1 MAVKLKGLGRGLDA
15 LLMPEPTKVDTPA
28 AGITSL
34 KIGDLTAGKYQPRRR
49 FDDASLAEL
58 ASSIKA
64 QGIMQ
69 PIVVR
74 STANGKGTSDKPV
87 GASDK
92 PVAYEIIAGER
103 RFRAAQLAGL
113 VEVPVLVRDVDDR
126 TALTLALIE
135 NLQRQDLNSIEQ
147 ALGLKRLIAEFSF
160 THEQAAEAV
169 GKSRSAVSN
178 LLRLLELAAPVQERV
193 MAGTLEMGHARA
205 LAPLA
210 KDKQIMLAEKIAIN
224 GLSVRATETLVKQ
237 ETDASANRSPGVP
250 THRSKQ
256 EKLALRDPDLD
267 RLETELADTLGTY
280 VEISHQANGQGELV
294 IRYASLDQL
303 DGIIARMKR

>member
-15 LLMPEPTKVDTPA
+15 LLMPEPTKVDAPA

-34 KIGDLTAGKYQPRRR
+34 KIGELTAGKYQPRRR

-69 PIVVR
+69 PIIVR
-74 STANGKGTSDKPV
+74 KTAGPLGDKS
-87 GASDK
+87 GRH
-92 PVAYEIIAGER
+92 EIIAGER

-113 VEVPVLVRDVDDR
+113 VEVPVLVKEVDDK

-135 NLQRQDLNSIEQ
+135 NLQRQDLNAIEE
-147 ALGLKRLIAEFSF
+147 ALGLQRLIAEFNF

-178 LLRLLELAAPVQERV
+178 LLRLLELAAPVQDRV

-224 GLSVRATETLVKQ
+224 GLSVRATEALVKD
-237 ETDASANRSPGVP
+237 ETSADTKKRPGIP
-250 THRSKQ
+250 TARSKQ
-256 EKLALRDPDLD
+256 EKLALNTPRDPDLD
-267 RLETELADTLGTY
+267 RLETELADSLGTY

-303 DGIIARMKR
+303 DGLISRMKR

>member
-1 MAVKLKGLGRGLDA
+1 MALKLKGLGRGLDA
-15 LLMPEPTKVDTPA
+15 LLMPEPTKVNAPA

-34 KIGDLTAGKYQPRRR
+34 KISDLTAGKYQPRRR

-58 ASSIKA
+58 AASIKA

-74 STANGKGTSDKPV
+74 STATGKGT
-87 GASDK
+87 SDK

-113 VEVPVLVRDVDDR
+113 VEVPVLVKDVDDR

-135 NLQRQDLNSIEQ
+135 NLQRQDLNAIEE
-147 ALGLKRLIAEFSF
+147 ALGLQRLIAEFNF
-160 THEQAAEAV
+160 THEQAADAV

-178 LLRLLELAAPVQERV
+178 LLRLLDLAAPVQDRV

-224 GLSVRATETLVKQ
+224 GLSVRATEALVKD
-237 ETDASANRSPGVP
+237 ETGAEAKKRPGVP
-250 THRSKQ
+250 TARSRQ

-267 RLETELADTLGTY
+267 RLETELADNLGTY
-280 VEISHQANGQGELV
+280 VEISHQASGQGELV

>member
-15 LLMPEPTKVDTPA
+15 LLMPEPTKVDAPA
-28 AGITSL
+28 AGVTSL
-34 KIGDLTAGKYQPRRR
+34 KVGEMIAGKYQPRRR

-58 ASSIKA
+58 SASIKA

-74 STANGKGTSDKPV
+74 KTGAGKH
-87 GASDK
+87 
-92 PVAYEIIAGER
+92 EIIAGER

-113 VEVPVLVRDVDDR
+113 AEVPVIVKEVDDR

-135 NLQRQDLNSIEQ
+135 NLQRQDLNAIEE
-147 ALGLKRLIAEFSF
+147 AHGLQRLIAEFSF

-178 LLRLLELAAPVQERV
+178 LLRLLELAAPVQDRV
-193 MAGTLEMGHARA
+193 IAGTLEMGHARA
-205 LAPLA
+205 LATLP
-210 KDKQIMLAEKIAIN
+210 KDRQVMLAEKIAIN
-224 GLSVRATETLVKQ
+224 DLSVRATEALVK
-237 ETDASANRSPGVP
+237 EESSATGKRPGVP
-250 THRSKQ
+250 TAKSKQ
-256 EKLALRDPDLD
+256 GKLDLPATRDPDLD
-267 RLETELADTLGTY
+267 RLETELADALGTY
-280 VEISHQANGQGELV
+280 VSIVHQSGGQGELV

-303 DGIIARMKR
+303 DGLIARMKR

>member
-1 MAVKLKGLGRGLDA
+1 MATKLKGLGRGLDA
-15 LLMPEPTKVDTPA
+15 LLMPEPTPVDTPA
-28 AGITSL
+28 NGMSLL
-34 KIGDLTAGKYQPRRR
+34 KISDLQAGKFQPRRR

-74 STANGKGTSDKPV
+74 KTASGKH
-87 GASDK
+87 
-92 PVAYEIIAGER
+92 EIIAGER

-113 VEVPVLVRDVDDR
+113 AEVPVIVKDVDDR

-135 NLQRQDLNSIEQ
+135 NLQRQDLNAIEE
-147 ALGLKRLIAEFSF
+147 ATGLQRLIAEFSF
-160 THEQAAEAV
+160 THEQAADAV

-178 LLRLLELAAPVQERV
+178 LLRLLELAAPVQDRV
-193 MAGTLEMGHARA
+193 IAGVLAMGHARA
-205 LAPLA
+205 LAPLP
-210 KDKQIMLAEKIAIN
+210 KDKQVMLAENIAIN
-224 GLSVRATETLVKQ
+224 GLSVRATEALVKA
-237 ETDASANRSPGVP
+237 ESAPGRTRAGIP

-256 EKLALRDPDLD
+256 EKLGLVMPRDADLD

-280 VEISHQANGQGELV
+280 VEITHQASGQGELV

-303 DGIIARMKR
+303 DGLIARMKG

>member
-15 LLMPEPTKVDTPA
+15 LLMPEPTRVDAPA
-28 AGITSL
+28 AGVTSL
-34 KIGDLTAGKYQPRRR
+34 KVADMIAGKYQPRRR

-58 ASSIKA
+58 SASIKA

-74 STANGKGTSDKPV
+74 KTVSGKH
-87 GASDK
+87 
-92 PVAYEIIAGER
+92 EIIAGER

-113 VEVPVLVRDVDDR
+113 AEVPVIVKEVDDK

-135 NLQRQDLNSIEQ
+135 NLQRQDLNEIEE
-147 ALGLKRLIAEFSF
+147 AHGLQRLIAEFSF

-178 LLRLLELAAPVQERV
+178 LLRLLELAAPVQDRV
-193 MAGTLEMGHARA
+193 IAGTLEMGHARA
-205 LAPLA
+205 LATLP
-210 KDKQIMLAEKIAIN
+210 KDKQVMLAEKIAIN
-224 GLSVRATETLVKQ
+224 DLSVRATEALVK
-237 ETDASANRSPGVP
+237 EESSATGKRPGVP
-250 THRSKQ
+250 TAKSKQ
-256 EKLALRDPDLD
+256 GKLDLPATRDPDLD
-267 RLETELADTLGTY
+267 RLETELADALGTY
-280 VEISHQANGQGELV
+280 VSIVHQSGGQGELV

-303 DGIIARMKR
+303 DGLIARMKR

>member
-15 LLMPEPTKVDTPA
+15 LLMQEPTKLDTPA

-34 KIGDLTAGKYQPRRR
+34 KISALTAGKYQPRRR

-69 PIVVR
+69 PIIVR
-74 STANGKGTSDKPV
+74 STASGKH
-87 GASDK
+87 
-92 PVAYEIIAGER
+92 EIIAGER

-113 VEVPVLVRDVDDR
+113 AEVPVLVKDVDDR

-135 NLQRQDLNSIEQ
+135 NLQRQDLNAIEE
-147 ALGLKRLIAEFSF
+147 ALGLQRLIAEFNF

-178 LLRLLELAAPVQERV
+178 LLRLLELAAAVQDRV

-210 KDKQIMLAEKIAIN
+210 KDKQVMFAEKIAIS
-224 GLSVRATETLVKQ
+224 GLSVRTTEALVKD
-237 ETDASANRSPGVP
+237 ELGADTNKRPGVP

-267 RLETELADTLGTY
+267 RLETELADNLGTY
-280 VEISHQANGQGELV
+280 VEISHQASGQGELV

-303 DGIIARMKR
+303 DGIVARMKR

>member
-15 LLMPEPTKVDTPA
+15 LLMPEPTRVDAPA
-28 AGITSL
+28 AGVTSL
-34 KIGDLTAGKYQPRRR
+34 KVADMIAGKYQPRRR

-58 ASSIKA
+58 SASIKA

-74 STANGKGTSDKPV
+74 KTVSGKH
-87 GASDK
+87 
-92 PVAYEIIAGER
+92 EIIAGER

-113 VEVPVLVRDVDDR
+113 AEVPVIVKEVDDK

-135 NLQRQDLNSIEQ
+135 NLQRQDLNAIEE
-147 ALGLKRLIAEFSF
+147 AHGLQRLIAEFSF

-178 LLRLLELAAPVQERV
+178 LLRLLELAAPVQDRV
-193 MAGTLEMGHARA
+193 IAGTLEMGHARA
-205 LAPLA
+205 LATLP
-210 KDKQIMLAEKIAIN
+210 KDRQVMLAEKIAIN
-224 GLSVRATETLVKQ
+224 DLSVRATEALVK
-237 ETDASANRSPGVP
+237 EESGAASKRPGVP
-250 THRSKQ
+250 TAKSKQ
-256 EKLALRDPDLD
+256 GKLDLPATRDPDLD
-267 RLETELADTLGTY
+267 RLETELADALGTY
-280 VEISHQANGQGELV
+280 VSIVHQSGGQGELV

-303 DGIIARMKR
+303 DGLIARMKR

>member
-15 LLMPEPTKVDTPA
+15 LLMPEPTKLDTPA

-34 KIGDLTAGKYQPRRR
+34 KIGELTAGKYQPRRR

-69 PIVVR
+69 PIIVR
-74 STANGKGTSDKPV
+74 STASGKH
-87 GASDK
+87 
-92 PVAYEIIAGER
+92 EIIAGER

-113 VEVPVLVRDVDDR
+113 AEVPVLVKDVDDR

-135 NLQRQDLNSIEQ
+135 NLQRQDLNAIEE
-147 ALGLKRLIAEFSF
+147 ALGLQRLIAEFNF

-178 LLRLLELAAPVQERV
+178 LLRLLELAAPVQDRV

-210 KDKQIMLAEKIAIN
+210 KDKQVMFVEKIAIN
-224 GLSVRATETLVKQ
+224 GLSVRTTEALVKD
-237 ETDASANRSPGVP
+237 ELGADTKKRPGVP

-256 EKLALRDPDLD
+256 EKLALHDPDLD
-267 RLETELADTLGTY
+267 RLETELADNLGTY
-280 VEISHQANGQGELV
+280 VEISHQASGQGELV

>member
-1 MAVKLKGLGRGLDA
+1 MATKLKGLGRGLDA
-15 LLMPEPTKVDTPA
+15 LLMPEPTPVDTPTN
-28 AGITSL
+28 GMSLL
-34 KIGDLTAGKYQPRRR
+34 KIAELQAGKFQPRRR

-58 ASSIKA
+58 AASIKA

-74 STANGKGTSDKPV
+74 KMAGRLGDKSDKH
-87 GASDK
+87 
-92 PVAYEIIAGER
+92 EIIAGER
-103 RFRAAQLAGL
+103 RFRAALLAGL
-113 VEVPVLVRDVDDR
+113 AEVPVIVRDVDDR

-135 NLQRQDLNSIEQ
+135 NLQRQDLNAIEE
-147 ALGLKRLIAEFSF
+147 AHGLQRLIAEFGF
-160 THEQAAEAV
+160 THEQAADAV

-193 MAGTLEMGHARA
+193 IAGVLAMGHARA
-205 LAPLA
+205 LAPLP
-210 KDKQIMLAEKIAIN
+210 KDKQVMLAENIAIN
-224 GLSVRATETLVKQ
+224 GLSVRATEALVKA
-237 ETDASANRSPGVP
+237 EADGASTKKRLGVP

-256 EKLALRDPDLD
+256 EKLGLVMPRDADLD

-280 VEISHQANGQGELV
+280 VEITHQANGQGELV

-303 DGIIARMKR
+303 DGLIARMKR

>member
-15 LLMPEPTKVDTPA
+15 LLTPEPTRVDAPA
-28 AGITSL
+28 AGVTSL
-34 KIGDLTAGKYQPRRR
+34 KVADMIAGKYQPRRR

-58 ASSIKA
+58 SASIKA

-74 STANGKGTSDKPV
+74 KTVSGKH
-87 GASDK
+87 
-92 PVAYEIIAGER
+92 EIIAGER

-113 VEVPVLVRDVDDR
+113 AEVPVIVKEVDDK

-135 NLQRQDLNSIEQ
+135 NLQRQDLNAIEE
-147 ALGLKRLIAEFSF
+147 AHGLQRLIAEFSF

-178 LLRLLELAAPVQERV
+178 LLRLLELAAPVQDRV
-193 MAGTLEMGHARA
+193 IAGTLEMGHARA
-205 LAPLA
+205 LATLP
-210 KDKQIMLAEKIAIN
+210 KDRQVMLAEKIAIN
-224 GLSVRATETLVKQ
+224 DLSVRATEALVK
-237 ETDASANRSPGVP
+237 EESSATGKRPGVP
-250 THRSKQ
+250 TAKSKQ
-256 EKLALRDPDLD
+256 GKLDLPATRDPDLD
-267 RLETELADTLGTY
+267 RLETELADALGTY
-280 VEISHQANGQGELV
+280 VSIVHQSGGQGELV

-303 DGIIARMKR
+303 DGLIARMKR

>member
-15 LLMPEPTKVDTPA
+15 LLMPEPTKVDAPA
-28 AGITSL
+28 AGVTSL
-34 KIGDLTAGKYQPRRR
+34 KVADMIAGRYQPRRR

-58 ASSIKA
+58 SASIKA

-74 STANGKGTSDKPV
+74 RTASGKH
-87 GASDK
+87 
-92 PVAYEIIAGER
+92 EIIAGER

-113 VEVPVLVRDVDDR
+113 AEVPVIVKEVDDK

-135 NLQRQDLNSIEQ
+135 NLQRQDLNAIEEAQ
-147 ALGLKRLIAEFSF
+147 GIHRLIAEFSF

-178 LLRLLELAAPVQERV
+178 LLRLLDLAAPVQDRV
-193 MAGTLEMGHARA
+193 VAGTLEMGHARA
-205 LAPLA
+205 LATLP
-210 KDKQIMLAEKIAIN
+210 KDRQVMLAEKIAIN
-224 GLSVRATETLVKQ
+224 DLSVRATEALVK
-237 ETDASANRSPGVP
+237 EESGAVAKRPGVP
-250 THRSKQ
+250 TAKSKQ
-256 EKLALRDPDLD
+256 GKLDLPAARDPDLD
-267 RLETELADTLGTY
+267 RLETELADALGTY
-280 VEISHQANGQGELV
+280 VSIAHQSGGQGELV

-303 DGIIARMKR
+303 DGLIARMKR

>member
-1 MAVKLKGLGRGLDA
+1 MALKLKGLGRGLDA
-15 LLMPEPTKVDTPA
+15 LLMPEPTKVDAPA

-34 KIGDLTAGKYQPRRR
+34 KISDLTAGKYQPRRR

-58 ASSIKA
+58 AASIKA

-69 PIVVR
+69 PIIVR
-74 STANGKGTSDKPV
+74 KSTSGKH
-87 GASDK
+87 
-92 PVAYEIIAGER
+92 EIIAGER

-113 VEVPVLVRDVDDR
+113 IEVPVLVKDVDDR

-135 NLQRQDLNSIEQ
+135 NLQRQDLNAIEE
-147 ALGLKRLIAEFSF
+147 ALGMQRLIAEFNF

-178 LLRLLELAAPVQERV
+178 LLRLLELAAPVQDRV
-193 MAGTLEMGHARA
+193 MLGTLEMGHARA
-205 LAPLA
+205 LAPLP

-224 GLSVRATETLVKQ
+224 GLSVRATEALVKD
-237 ETDASANRSPGVP
+237 ETGAETKKRPGVP
-250 THRSKQ
+250 TSRSKQ

-267 RLETELADTLGTY
+267 RLETELADNLGTY

>member
-15 LLMPEPTKVDTPA
+15 LLMPEPTPVDTPA
-28 AGITSL
+28 AGMTSL
-34 KIGDLTAGKYQPRRR
+34 KISDLTTGKYQPRRR

-58 ASSIKA
+58 AASIKA

-74 STANGKGTSDKPV
+74 KSANGKH
-87 GASDK
+87 
-92 PVAYEIIAGER
+92 EIIAGER

-113 VEVPVLVRDVDDR
+113 IEVPVLVKEVDDR

-135 NLQRQDLNSIEQ
+135 NLQRQDLNAIEE
-147 ALGLKRLIAEFSF
+147 ALGLQRLIAEFNF
-160 THEQAAEAV
+160 THEQAADAV

-178 LLRLLELAAPVQERV
+178 LLRLLELAAPVQDRV

-205 LAPLA
+205 LAPLP

-224 GLSVRATETLVKQ
+224 GLSVRATEALVKD
-237 ETDASANRSPGVP
+237 ETGAATKKRPGIP
-250 THRSKQ
+250 TARSKQ

-267 RLETELADTLGTY
+267 RLETELADSLGTY
-280 VEISHQANGQGELV
+280 VEISHQPSGQGELV

-303 DGIIARMKR
+303 DGLIARMKR

>member
-15 LLMPEPTKVDTPA
+15 LLMPEPTKVDAPA
-28 AGITSL
+28 AGVTSL
-34 KIGDLTAGKYQPRRR
+34 KVGNMIAGKYQPRRR

-58 ASSIKA
+58 SASIKA

-74 STANGKGTSDKPV
+74 ATANGKH
-87 GASDK
+87 
-92 PVAYEIIAGER
+92 EIIAGER

-113 VEVPVLVRDVDDR
+113 VEVPVIVKDVDDR

-135 NLQRQDLNSIEQ
+135 NLQRQDLNAIEEAQ
-147 ALGLKRLIAEFSF
+147 GIARLIAEFQF
-160 THEQAAEAV
+160 THEQAADAV

-205 LAPLA
+205 LATLP
-210 KDKQIMLAEKIAIN
+210 KDKQIMLAENIAIN
-224 GLSVRATETLVKQ
+224 GLSVRATEALVK
-237 ETDASANRSPGVP
+237 ETANTAEAKRPGVP
-250 THRSKQ
+250 GPRSKQ

-267 RLETELADTLGTY
+267 RLETELADALGTY
-280 VEISHQANGQGELV
+280 VSIAHQTSGQGELV

-303 DGIIARMKR
+303 DGIITRMKR

>member
-15 LLMPEPTKVDTPA
+15 LLMPEPTKLDTPA

-34 KIGDLTAGKYQPRRR
+34 KIGELTAGKYQPRRR

-69 PIVVR
+69 PIIVR
-74 STANGKGTSDKPV
+74 STASGKH
-87 GASDK
+87 
-92 PVAYEIIAGER
+92 EIIAGER

-113 VEVPVLVRDVDDR
+113 AEVPVLVKDVDDR

-135 NLQRQDLNSIEQ
+135 NLQRQDLNAIEE
-147 ALGLKRLIAEFSF
+147 ALGLQRLIAEFSF

-178 LLRLLELAAPVQERV
+178 LLRLLELAAPVQDRV

-210 KDKQIMLAEKIAIN
+210 KDKQVMFAEKIAIN
-224 GLSVRATETLVKQ
+224 GLSVRATEALVKD
-237 ETDASANRSPGVP
+237 ELGADTKKRPGVP

-267 RLETELADTLGTY
+267 RLETELADNLGTY
-280 VEISHQANGQGELV
+280 VEISHQASGQGELV

>member
-15 LLMPEPTKVDTPA
+15 LLMPEPTKVDSPA

-34 KIGDLTAGKYQPRRR
+34 KISELTAGKYQPRRR

-58 ASSIKA
+58 AASIKA

-74 STANGKGTSDKPV
+74 KAPSGKH
-87 GASDK
+87 
-92 PVAYEIIAGER
+92 EIIAGER

-113 VEVPVLVRDVDDR
+113 VEVPVLVKDVDDK

-135 NLQRQDLNSIEQ
+135 NLQRQDLNAIEE
-147 ALGLKRLIAEFSF
+147 ALGLQRLIAEFNF

-178 LLRLLELAAPVQERV
+178 LLRLLELATPVQDRV

-224 GLSVRATETLVKQ
+224 GLSVRATEALVKD
-237 ETDASANRSPGVP
+237 ETGADAKKRPGIP
-250 THRSKQ
+250 TARSKQ
-256 EKLALRDPDLD
+256 ENLALRDPDLD
-267 RLETELADTLGTY
+267 RLETELADNLGTY
-280 VEISHQANGQGELV
+280 VEISHQASGQGELV

-303 DGIIARMKR
+303 DGLIARMKR

>member
-15 LLMPEPTKVDTPA
+15 LLMPEPTKLDTPA

-34 KIGDLTAGKYQPRRR
+34 KIGELTAGKYQPRRR

-69 PIVVR
+69 PIIVR
-74 STANGKGTSDKPV
+74 STASGKH
-87 GASDK
+87 
-92 PVAYEIIAGER
+92 EIIAGER

-113 VEVPVLVRDVDDR
+113 AEVPVLVKDVDDR

-135 NLQRQDLNSIEQ
+135 NLQRQDLNAIEE
-147 ALGLKRLIAEFSF
+147 ALGLQRLIAEFNF

-178 LLRLLELAAPVQERV
+178 LLRLLELAAPVQDRV

-210 KDKQIMLAEKIAIN
+210 KDKQVMFAEKIAIS
-224 GLSVRATETLVKQ
+224 GLSVRTTEALVKD
-237 ETDASANRSPGVP
+237 ELGADTKKRPGVP

-267 RLETELADTLGTY
+267 RLETELADNLGTY
-280 VEISHQANGQGELV
+280 VEISHQASGQGELV

>member
-15 LLMPEPTKVDTPA
+15 LLMPEPTKLDTPA

-34 KIGDLTAGKYQPRRR
+34 KIGELTAGKYQPRRR

-69 PIVVR
+69 PIIVR
-74 STANGKGTSDKPV
+74 STASGKH
-87 GASDK
+87 
-92 PVAYEIIAGER
+92 EIIAGER

-113 VEVPVLVRDVDDR
+113 AEVPVLVKDVDDR

-135 NLQRQDLNSIEQ
+135 NLQRQDLNAIEE
-147 ALGLKRLIAEFSF
+147 ALGLQRLIAEFSF

-178 LLRLLELAAPVQERV
+178 LLRLLELAAPVQDRV
-193 MAGTLEMGHARA
+193 IAGLLAMGHARA
-205 LAPLA
+205 LAPLP
-210 KDKQIMLAEKIAIN
+210 KDKQVMLAENIAIN
-224 GLSVRATETLVKQ
+224 GLSVRATEALVKR
-237 ETDASANRSPGVP
+237 ETASADKKRPGVP
-250 THRSKQ
+250 NYRSKQ
-256 EKLALRDPDLD
+256 EKLGLVMPRDADLD
-267 RLETELADTLGTY
+267 RLETELADALGTY
-280 VEISHQANGQGELV
+280 IEITHQASGQGELV

-303 DGIIARMKR
+303 DGLIARLKR

>member
-1 MAVKLKGLGRGLDA
+1 MALKLKGLGRGLDA
-15 LLMPEPTKVDTPA
+15 LLMPEPTKVDAPA

-34 KIGDLTAGKYQPRRR
+34 KISDLTAGKYQPRRR

-58 ASSIKA
+58 AASIKA

-69 PIVVR
+69 PIIVR
-74 STANGKGTSDKPV
+74 RTGPLGGTD
-87 GASDK
+87 GGTGTSDK

-103 RFRAAQLAGL
+103 RFRAAQIAGL
-113 VEVPVLVRDVDDR
+113 VEVPVLVKDVDDR

-135 NLQRQDLNSIEQ
+135 NLQRQDLNAIEE
-147 ALGLKRLIAEFSF
+147 ALGLQRLIAEFNF

-178 LLRLLELAAPVQERV
+178 LLRLLELAAPVQDRV
-193 MAGTLEMGHARA
+193 MAGLLEMGHARA

-224 GLSVRATETLVKQ
+224 GLSVRATEALVKD
-237 ETDASANRSPGVP
+237 ETGAEAKKRPGVP
-250 THRSKQ
+250 TARSKQ

-267 RLETELADTLGTY
+267 RLETELADNLGTY
-280 VEISHQANGQGELV
+280 VEISHQASGQGELV

>member
-15 LLMPEPTKVDTPA
+15 LLMPEPTKLDTPA

-34 KIGDLTAGKYQPRRR
+34 KIGELTAGKYQPRRR

-69 PIVVR
+69 PIIVR
-74 STANGKGTSDKPV
+74 STASGKH
-87 GASDK
+87 
-92 PVAYEIIAGER
+92 EIIAGER

-113 VEVPVLVRDVDDR
+113 AEVPVLVKDVDDR

-135 NLQRQDLNSIEQ
+135 NLQRQDLNAIEE
-147 ALGLKRLIAEFSF
+147 ALGVQRLIAEFSF

-178 LLRLLELAAPVQERV
+178 LLRLLELAAPVQDRV

-210 KDKQIMLAEKIAIN
+210 KDKQVMFAEKIAIN
-224 GLSVRATETLVKQ
+224 GLSVRTTEALVKD
-237 ETDASANRSPGVP
+237 ELGADTKKRPGVP

-267 RLETELADTLGTY
+267 RLETELADNLGTY
-280 VEISHQANGQGELV
+280 VEISHQASGQGELV

>member
-15 LLMPEPTKVDTPA
+15 LLMPEPTKLDTPA

-34 KIGDLTAGKYQPRRR
+34 KIGELTAGKYQPRRR

-69 PIVVR
+69 PIIVR
-74 STANGKGTSDKPV
+74 STASGKH
-87 GASDK
+87 
-92 PVAYEIIAGER
+92 EIIAGER

-113 VEVPVLVRDVDDR
+113 AEVPVLVKDVDDR

-135 NLQRQDLNSIEQ
+135 NLQRQDLNAIEE
-147 ALGLKRLIAEFSF
+147 ALGLQRLIAEFSF

-178 LLRLLELAAPVQERV
+178 LLRLLELAAPVQDRV

-210 KDKQIMLAEKIAIN
+210 KDKQVMFAEKIAIS
-224 GLSVRATETLVKQ
+224 GLSVRTTEALVKD
-237 ETDASANRSPGVP
+237 ELGADTKKRPGVP

-267 RLETELADTLGTY
+267 RLETELADNLGTY
-280 VEISHQANGQGELV
+280 VEISHQASGQGELV

>member
-1 MAVKLKGLGRGLDA
+1 MATKLKGLGRGLDA
-15 LLMPEPTKVDTPA
+15 LLMPEPTPVDAPA
-28 AGITSL
+28 NGLSML
-34 KIGDLTAGKYQPRRR
+34 KIAELQAGKFQPRRR

-74 STANGKGTSDKPV
+74 KTASGKH
-87 GASDK
+87 
-92 PVAYEIIAGER
+92 EIIAGER

-113 VEVPVLVRDVDDR
+113 AEVPVIVKDVDDR

-135 NLQRQDLNSIEQ
+135 NLQRQDLNSIEE
-147 ALGLKRLIAEFSF
+147 AHGLQRLIAEFSF
-160 THEQAAEAV
+160 THEQAADAV

-178 LLRLLELAAPVQERV
+178 LLRLLELAAPVQDRV
-193 MAGTLEMGHARA
+193 IAGTLEMGHARA
-205 LAPLA
+205 LAPLP
-210 KDKQIMLAEKIAIN
+210 KDKQVMLAENIAIN
-224 GLSVRATETLVKQ
+224 GLSVRATEALVKA
-237 ETDASANRSPGVP
+237 ETNAPDKKRPGVP

-256 EKLALRDPDLD
+256 EKLGLVMPRDADLD

-280 VEISHQANGQGELV
+280 VEITHQANGQGELV

-303 DGIIARMKR
+303 DGLIARLKR